1 MPGKDDVVKLVIAAQ
16 EGDPDAF
23 NELYNVSSSDL
34 EVVGYSILHKKEDV
48 EDALQETYITIY
60 RSFSGQGI
68 APLQKPES
76 FLPWAKQIMRNTC
89 LTQLDH
95 KKRKAGKDELR
106 PMNSEED
113 KEGMDTIDNADDD
126 RDFSPE
132 DAAEANYIRSLITMA
147 MSDIPA
153 IRQTCLALHQQ
164 GLSYHEIGQKL
175 HIPEGTAK
183 SHVRYA
189 RVQLQKVVK
198 EIEKRENVQIHGI
211 VPIPLGLD
219 KVMYLVKL
227 KASKETKAASWIAA
241 DSTAV
246 AGAASLKHAA
256 PKAALRKKIA
266 AIAMAVVVAGSGAG
280 VAVSQSIKNDNNF
293 DAAYSRVAEDNREA
307 HEKDPHQMD
316 ISDLYKALNE
326 SRQAA
331 DPQLNQLIPNTKLEK
346 VAQGR
351 AKLYAQQGDNNYKKG
366 GIADYGKGFR
376 AEDPLISESFVIS
389 ENFVLSKLDGKEVS
403 RRSSKKVGAGC
414 YEKNGQYYWVV
425 AYGE

>member
-16 EGDPDAF
+16 EGDADAF
-23 NELYNVSSSDL
+23 NELYNVSSGDL

-95 KKRKAGKDELR
+95 KKRKSGKDELR

-126 RDFSPE
+126 RDFSPQ

-219 KVMYLVKL
+219 KVIYLVKL

-241 DSTAV
+241 DSTVA

-256 PKAALRKKIA
+256 PRIALRRKILA
-266 AIAMAVVVAGSGAG
+266 VVLAVVVVAGAAG
-280 VAVSQSIKNDNNF
+280 IAVSQSQKVDRSRMNNI
-293 DAAYSRVAEDNREA
+293 SQGEEDRN
-307 HEKDPHQMD
+307 QMD
-316 ISDLYKALNE
+316 MSQFYSEVNKQRRTLDSGLTSLK
-326 SRQAA
+326 R
-331 DPQLNQLIPNTKLEK
+331 DVKLE
-346 VAQGR
+346 R
-351 AKLYAQQGDNNYKKG
+351 FAQQRARQYAEKGAQIFTNGDDQSVEMTFEDHQSSTRFQLPSLRDKYLSSAVPAKIGLGCYKKG
-366 GIADYGKGFR
+366 
-376 AEDPLISESFVIS
+376 
-389 ENFVLSKLDGKEVS
+389 NT
-403 RRSSKKVGAGC
+403 
-414 YEKNGQYYWVV
+414 YYWVEI
-425 AYGE
+425 YGE

>member
-256 PKAALRKKIA
+256 PRIALRRKILA
-266 AIAMAVVVAGSGAG
+266 VVMAVVVVAGAAG
-280 VAVSQSIKNDNNF
+280 IAVSQSHQTERSGMNNI
-293 DAAYSRVAEDNREA
+293 SQVAEDKNFQDMSTFYSELNRRRRGL
-307 HEKDPHQMD
+307 DPELTNLKRD
-316 ISDLYKALNE
+316 AN
-326 SRQAA
+326 
-331 DPQLNQLIPNTKLEK
+331 LE
-346 VAQGR
+346 R
-351 AKLYAQQGDNNYKKG
+351 YAQQRAEQFAEKGEQIFTNGDDQSMEMNFEDHQKSNRLELPSFTGENSKEYLSSAVPSKVGLGCYKKG
-366 GIADYGKGFR
+366 
-376 AEDPLISESFVIS
+376 
-389 ENFVLSKLDGKEVS
+389 NT
-403 RRSSKKVGAGC
+403 
-414 YEKNGQYYWVV
+414 YYWVEI
-425 AYGE
+425 YGE

>member
-16 EGDPDAF
+16 EGDADAF

-95 KKRKAGKDELR
+95 KKRKSGKDELR
-106 PMNSEED
+106 PMNSEEN

-126 RDFSPE
+126 RDFSPQ

-211 VPIPLGLD
+211 VPIPLGLE
-219 KVMYLVKL
+219 KVIYLVKL

-241 DSTAV
+241 DSTVA

-256 PKAALRKKIA
+256 PRAALRKKIA
-266 AIAMAVVVAGSGAG
+266 AVVMAVVVAGSGAAIG
-280 VAVSQSIKNDNNF
+280 ISQGRQASSPTAPQTITVTDENGQIH
-293 DAAYSRVAEDNREA
+293 Y
-307 HEKDPHQMD
+307 EKVESNGPKDT
-316 ISDLYKALNE
+316 SDLYKE
-326 SRQAA
+326 F
-331 DPQLNQLIPNTKLEK
+331 NQRRKAEDKSLKRVKRNKELEK
-346 VAQGR
+346 AAQKR
-351 AKLYAQQGDNNYKKG
+351 AKQYAKQGDNFRSDNLSRYY
-366 GIADYGKGFR
+366 GIDALG
-376 AEDPLISESFVIS
+376 EDPVTS
-389 ENFVLSKLDGKEVS
+389 NQFVLPKIDENDLTSKNARKMGI
-403 RRSSKKVGAGC
+403 GC
-414 YEKNGQYYWVV
+414 YEKNGKYYWVFV
-425 AYGE
+425 YAR

>member
-16 EGDPDAF
+16 EGDADAF
-23 NELYNVSSSDL
+23 NELYNVSSGDL

-95 KKRKAGKDELR
+95 KKRKSGKDELR

-126 RDFSPE
+126 RDFSPQ

-219 KVMYLVKL
+219 KVIYLVKL

-241 DSTAV
+241 DSTVA

-256 PKAALRKKIA
+256 PRAALRKKIA
-266 AIAMAVVVAGSGAG
+266 AVVMAVVVAGSGAIVG
-280 VAVSQSIKNDNNF
+280 VGYSNHHQSQQPRTPGVVVNEDQRGSDEEYEQKQEQEQHDIRSIYDTYNKQRNDRDVGLPEFQRSTNLEKKAMNRAEQYAETGKFEHVDTDKYYGKNILGERHFSTSSFTAPELEKNDLFSKSISKIGIGCWVNNG
-293 DAAYSRVAEDNREA
+293 
-307 HEKDPHQMD
+307 
-316 ISDLYKALNE
+316 
-326 SRQAA
+326 
-331 DPQLNQLIPNTKLEK
+331 T
-346 VAQGR
+346 
-351 AKLYAQQGDNNYKKG
+351 
-366 GIADYGKGFR
+366 
-376 AEDPLISESFVIS
+376 
-389 ENFVLSKLDGKEVS
+389 
-403 RRSSKKVGAGC
+403 
-414 YEKNGQYYWVV
+414 YYWVIV
-425 AYGE
+425 YEK